1 MPTGRVKWFSLEK
14 GFGFISNDEGED
26 VYLAATSLPEG
37 VTTVKPGTKIEF
49 SIIDSRKGPQAM
61 SVHVVDAP
69 VSLAENSRVNSDDL
83 AATSLPE
90 GVATVKPGTKIEFSI
105 IDSRK
110 GPQAMSVR
118 IADAPVSLA
127 ENSRVNSD
135 DLAAMIEDTIKIL
148 DKVGNGLRHGRH
160 PSGPDAERLGR
171 VLRGIAGQ
179 LEA

>member
-1 MPTGRVKWFSLEK
+1 MPSGRVKWFSLEK

-26 VYLAATSLPEG
+26 VYLAAS
-37 VTTVKPGTKIEF
+37 
-49 SIIDSRKGPQAM
+49 
-61 SVHVVDAP
+61 
-69 VSLAENSRVNSDDL
+69 
-83 AATSLPE
+83 SLPE
-90 GVATVKPGTKIEFSI
+90 GVATVRPGTKIEFSV

-118 IADAPVSLA
+118 IIDAPVSLA
-127 ENSRVNSD
+127 ENSRANSD

-171 VLRGIAGQ
+171 VLRGIASQ

>member
-1 MPTGRVKWFSLEK
+1 MPSGRVKWFSLEK

-37 VTTVKPGTKIEF
+37 V
-49 SIIDSRKGPQAM
+49 
-61 SVHVVDAP
+61 
-69 VSLAENSRVNSDDL
+69 
-83 AATSLPE
+83 
-90 GVATVKPGTKIEFSI
+90 ATVKPGTKIEFSV

-118 IADAPVSLA
+118 IVDTPVSLS

>member
-1 MPTGRVKWFSLEK
+1 MPSGRVKWFSLEK

-26 VYLAATSLPEG
+26 VYLAAS
-37 VTTVKPGTKIEF
+37 
-49 SIIDSRKGPQAM
+49 
-61 SVHVVDAP
+61 
-69 VSLAENSRVNSDDL
+69 
-83 AATSLPE
+83 SLPE
-90 GVATVKPGTKIEFSI
+90 GVATVKPGTRIEFSV

-110 GPQAMSVR
+110 SPQAMSVR
-118 IADAPVSLA
+118 IIDAPVSLA

-160 PSGPDAERLGR
+160 PSGPEAERLGR

>member
-1 MPTGRVKWFSLEK
+1 MPSGRVKWFSLEK

-26 VYLAATSLPEG
+26 VY
-37 VTTVKPGTKIEF
+37 
-49 SIIDSRKGPQAM
+49 
-61 SVHVVDAP
+61 
-69 VSLAENSRVNSDDL
+69 L

-118 IADAPVSLA
+118 IIDAPVSLA
-127 ENSRVNSD
+127 ANSRVNSD

-171 VLRGIAGQ
+171 VLRGIASQ

>member
-1 MPTGRVKWFSLEK
+1 MPAGRVKWFSLEK

-37 VTTVKPGTKIEF
+37 V
-49 SIIDSRKGPQAM
+49 
-61 SVHVVDAP
+61 
-69 VSLAENSRVNSDDL
+69 
-83 AATSLPE
+83 
-90 GVATVKPGTKIEFSI
+90 ATVKPGTKIEFSV

-118 IADAPVSLA
+118 IIDAPVSLA

-160 PSGPDAERLGR
+160 PSGPEAERLGR